1 MAAKVGSECRLRAK
15 EANMYTSA
23 SSSAVMAATAQG
35 QGLAQRAGPRR
46 WSARPG
52 EFALGLAAFFH
63 EHLGQPLAHR
73 GELGAAVLLH
83 PVAPLEAQRQDEVE
97 EFEQVAMGRGV
108 FGQLAEE
115 LEELL
120 AAPGFV
126 VELHQQ
132 AALGPHLVAPR
143 GVGGGFVEEGA
154 QGVPGGD
161 QVFVGTPWA
170 WAFARTRRWRGPG
183 FTQAL
188 RVGVVGLAELGHQ
201 VEQRVG
207 GGDEG
212 LRPDSQS
219 RVARSTRSKYVLAG
233 CAPWA
238 AAARAARAPGEG
250 MIRVLSDGGWAK
262 GRRAPWCRSPFMK
275 RGGVQARIAHRDSS
289 RAGKSPVT

>member
-1 MAAKVGSECRLRAK
+1 
-15 EANMYTSA
+15 
-23 SSSAVMAATAQG
+23 MAATAHRG
-35 QGLAQRAGPRR
+35 TVSRSGRARCGGGLPGR
-46 WSARPG
+46 G
-52 EFALGLAAFFH
+52 EFAHELAAFFH

-161 QVFVGTPWA
+161 QVFVGHAP
-170 WAFARTRRWRGPG
+170 GP
-183 FTQAL
+183 
-188 RVGVVGLAELGHQ
+188 
-201 VEQRVG
+201 
-207 GGDEG
+207 
-212 LRPDSQS
+212 
-219 RVARSTRSKYVLAG
+219 
-233 CAPWA
+233 
-238 AAARAARAPGEG
+238 ARAVPRPSPARRPGRG
-250 MIRVLSDGGWAK
+250 
-262 GRRAPWCRSPFMK
+262 GRRGRPPA
-275 RGGVQARIAHRDSS
+275 
-289 RAGKSPVT
+289 